1 MTYQATTHLV
11 SATMLVALRRLQWA
25 ASVIVIMIGAFV
37 LFAWLYQPAWSQIL
51 VAGPYTMKPNTALA
65 LILAG
70 LALGLLQ
77 EPVRQVQRRI
87 AQLAASVVLLLSL
100 LTLVQYLV
108 DWNLKIDGFLLS
120 QKAYFALGSFSTIF
134 VVDFPLR
141 MAMNTAFCF
150 LLLSGALLSLDQ
162 RTRWGRPTEWLTVCA
177 GFVTLTALITY
188 IYDVTDLLDPS
199 DFMRMALTTAL
210 SLGVLC
216 WGILAAR
223 PQRGMMAY
231 FWSSGPQGIVARRM
245 AFGGTLSLLLM
256 SVLIRWGQR
265 LELYEHYIE
274 SSLLLSLGI
283 LIFALLVYQSM
294 RALAR
299 LEEQRQASF
308 AAFQEQYALLQ
319 GIINSTH
326 DGIYVRDLQGYYRL
340 VNENGATLVNMTAT
354 AMLGKRYDELFPE
367 PVAAMMA
374 SEDQAVLEANRAYVN
389 ELTSGAADQRKV
401 LHSVKTPYRDFAG
414 NVIGILNVVRDIT
427 ERKQVEERLQAAQK
441 EQAELL
447 ALIEALLDNAPIGF
461 AFFDRELRFVRVN
474 QQWTQLIHLPMAA
487 HLGQGLSAILPQS
500 VSTLAPLIEQVF
512 ITGQGVYHQPLHVTN
527 PAMPT
532 DVRHMLVSWYPV
544 VVDET
549 GVRFVGAAVVDVT
562 ELRRAE
568 AELRLLNS
576 TLEKRITERTAELER
591 SNREL
596 DQFAYVAS
604 HDLKA
609 PLRAIMNL
617 SNWIM
622 EDANALLPP
631 PSQEHLTKLRSRS
644 LRMERLLDDLLT
656 YSRIG
661 RRDGGEEE
669 VSVAALLQDTIDL
682 LAPPAGFQVTLKT
695 ALPTIRTQR
704 APLELVFRNL
714 IGNAIK
720 HHHQPAQGEVQIS
733 AQTQANV
740 VEFWVSDNGPGI
752 DPQYHERIFGLFQT
766 LQPRDLVE
774 GSGMGLALVKKTIEY
789 RGGTVN
795 IQSTPAQGATFHFT
809 WPQNLSTQA
818 SLGLA

>member
-11 SATMLVALRRLQWA
+11 SATMLIALRRLQWA
-25 ASVIVIMIGAFV
+25 ASIIVIMIGAFV

-51 VAGPYTMKPNTALA
+51 VAGPYTTKPNTALA
-65 LILAG
+65 FILTG

-77 EPVRQVQRRI
+77 EAARPVQRRI
-87 AQLAASVVLLLSL
+87 AQLAASIVLLLSL
-100 LTLVQYLV
+100 LTLVQYFV
-108 DWNLKIDGFLLS
+108 GWDLKIDGFLLS
-120 QKAYFALGSFSTIF
+120 QEAYFALGSFSTLF
-134 VVDFPLR
+134 VVAFPLR

-150 LLLSGALLSLDQ
+150 LLLSCALLTIDQ

-223 PQRGMMAY
+223 PERGMMAY

-245 AFGGTLSLLLM
+245 AFGGTLSLLFL

-299 LEEQRQASF
+299 LEEQRQTSF

-340 VNENGATLVNMTAT
+340 VNENAAALANMTPA
-354 AMLGKRYDELFPE
+354 AMVGKRYDELFPE
-367 PVAAMMA
+367 PLATLIAR
-374 SEDQAVLEANRAYVN
+374 EDQAVLEANRAYVS
-389 ELTSGAADQRKV
+389 ELTSGTADQRKV
-401 LHSVKTPYRDFAG
+401 LHSVKTPYRDFEG
-414 NVIGILNVVRDIT
+414 NVVGVLNVVRDIT

-474 QQWTQLIHLPMAA
+474 QQWANLDHLPMAA
-487 HLGQGLSAILPQS
+487 HLGQGLFAILPQLA
-500 VSTLAPLIEQVF
+500 STLAPLIEQVF
-512 ITGQGVYHQPLHVTN
+512 TTGEGVYHQPLTIAN
-527 PAMPT
+527 PAMPS

-562 ELRRAE
+562 DLRRAE

-631 PSQEHLTKLRSRS
+631 SSQEHLSKLRSRS

-669 VSVAALLQDTIDL
+669 VSVAALIQDTIEL
-682 LAPPAGFQVTLKT
+682 LAPPAGFQVTIKT

-720 HHHQPAQGEVQIS
+720 HHHQPTQGEVQIS
-733 AQTQANV
+733 AQTQDTV

-774 GSGMGLALVKKTIEY
+774 GSGMGLAIVKKTIES
-789 RGGTVN
+789 RGSI
-795 IQSTPAQGATFHFT
+795 IQVKSSPGLGAIFYFT
-809 WPQNLSTQA
+809 WPKHVR
-818 SLGLA
+818 